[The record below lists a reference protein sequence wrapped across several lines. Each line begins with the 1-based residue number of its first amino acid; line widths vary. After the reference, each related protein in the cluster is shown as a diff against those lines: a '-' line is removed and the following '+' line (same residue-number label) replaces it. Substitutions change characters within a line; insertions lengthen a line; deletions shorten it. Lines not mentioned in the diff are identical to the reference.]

1 MTPDGIKDLQAWY
14 RQNYPKQFPED
25 LGARRTGDWAKD
37 LDETFDAYSDHQV
50 LAAAKKWMVG
60 KKAANPPYAS
70 ELKKLA
76 GDPEVPVIVPNPNA
90 PMPGQIFMDSDGYKY
105 EWAMDKQNDPNSFTW
120 IVCQRPGKPYRLEVD
135 YPAPRRSLNE
145 SRSEGAPVR
154 GYSEADV
161 DF

>member
-1 MTPDGIKDLQAWY
+1 MTREGLEQLQIWY
-14 RQNYPKQFPED
+14 KQNYPATFPET
-25 LGARRTGDWAKD
+25 GARRTAEWVKQ
-37 LDETFDAYSDHQV
+37 LDEVYDGYSDYQIKT
-50 LAAAKKWMVG
+50 ACKKWLNS
-60 KKAANPPYAS
+60 KKSKYPPFDR
-70 ELKKLA
+70 ELKELA

-135 YPAPRRSLNE
+135 YPVPKRSLNE